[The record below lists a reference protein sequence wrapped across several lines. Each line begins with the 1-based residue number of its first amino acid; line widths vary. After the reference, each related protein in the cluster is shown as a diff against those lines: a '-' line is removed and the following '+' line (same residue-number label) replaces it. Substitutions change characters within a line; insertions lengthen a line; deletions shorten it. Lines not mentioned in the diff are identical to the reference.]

1 MTLHPA
7 GLTHGPDLRTVATT
21 AQREAPNPHDL
32 PFREEVAVM
41 VESRSPFVVLEDAE
55 KVEVEGYDQSWYRQS
70 IEIS

>member
-7 GLTHGPDLRTVATT
+7 GLAHGPDLRTLANT
-21 AQREAPNPHDL
+21 APQEVPDPRDL

-55 KVEVEGYDQSWYRQS
+55 KVEVQGYDQSWYRQW
-70 IEIS
+70 IAQG